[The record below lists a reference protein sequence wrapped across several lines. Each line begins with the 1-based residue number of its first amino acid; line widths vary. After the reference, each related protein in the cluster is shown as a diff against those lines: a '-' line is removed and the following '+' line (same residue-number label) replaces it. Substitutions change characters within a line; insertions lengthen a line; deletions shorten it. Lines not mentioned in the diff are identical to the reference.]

1 MPEITVITSQ
11 KSELRTLL
19 KRCRFKRL
27 SFVSIDEIKKKGCSA
42 EVLLIDHNG
51 INETDMKNLLDIFED
66 HPKVILTNNK
76 TIKTKGLFTEVISSP
91 ECSSIRLA
99 IKGLTNLKRLYEE
112 SKLLSKRLAS
122 SEKYRRVY
130 KSLTTIMNEST
141 DLDVLLRGVMQEIK
155 RETDSKD
162 WIVFLKDAESDY
174 LTVAAASKKKGL
186 QEGFRILPGKGI
198 AGWVAEKKRYVI
210 VDNCSNDRRFKE
222 EEPIHRGFK
231 TGSLLCFPLIGK
243 EGLIGVFELINK
255 KKGTFNEEDI
265 RFITE
270 VSQQVSLAFE
280 MALLRQK
287 LEEMAITDDLTK
299 LFNTRYLNRTL
310 EVELERA
317 GRYNTSVSLIFMD
330 IDYFKDINDKY
341 GHLVGSKVL
350 AEVAQLLLKKLR
362 SVDIVARYGGDE
374 FVIVLPMTSPKY
386 AIQVAE
392 RLRNAIAEAVFLKD
406 SGYNIKVTASF
417 GVASYPESARS
428 KEELLRLADEAM
440 YKVKYRTR
448 NGVYAILG
456 EDNIIEQCK

>member
-11 KSELRTLL
+11 KSELRALL
-19 KRCRFKRL
+19 KKCRFKTL
-27 SFVSIDEIKKKGCSA
+27 TFVSLKEIKKRDHPP
-42 EVLLIDHNG
+42 EVLLIDHNEV
-51 INETDMKNLLDIFED
+51 NEAQMKELLNTFNDS
-66 HPKVILTNNK
+66 PKIVITENK
-76 TIKTKGLFTEVISSP
+76 HIKIQELFTEVISSP
-91 ECSSIRLA
+91 DCKSLRMA
-99 IKGLTNLKRLYEE
+99 IKRLIQVKELYEKDKE
-112 SKLLSKRLAS
+112 LSRQLAS
-122 SEKYRRVY
+122 SEKYRRAY
-130 KSLTTIMNEST
+130 KSLTAIMNEFT
-141 DLDVLLRGVMQEIK
+141 ELNVLLRSVMQEIR

-174 LTVAAASKKKGL
+174 LTIAATSKKKGL
-186 QEGFRILPGKGI
+186 QDGFRILPGKGI
-198 AGWVAEKKRYVI
+198 AGWVAEKKRHVI
-210 VDNCSNDRRFKE
+210 VDNCGTDKRFKE
-222 EEPIHRGFK
+222 EASLHRNFNTK
-231 TGSLLCFPLIGK
+231 SLLCFPLIGK

-255 KKGTFNEEDI
+255 KKGTFNEDDLK
-265 RFITE
+265 FITE
-270 VSQQVSLAFE
+270 ISQQVSLAVE

-310 EVELERA
+310 EIELERA

-406 SGYNIKVTASF
+406 SGHNIKVTASF
-417 GVASYPESARS
+417 GVASYPESAKS

-448 NGVYAILG
+448 NGVYAITKD
-456 EDNIIEQCK
+456 E